1 MRTTTFFRRLSK
13 HYGVDIILAV
23 VFTVI
28 AFAYVYDQSALLS
41 AIARKVALA
50 SAGLVY
56 YYITRVVKVGFIEW
70 RDPYDKIY
78 SIVLLLYIG
87 LVFALG

>member
-1 MRTTTFFRRLSK
+1 MQIAKFFKRLFTQ
-13 HYGVDIILAV
+13 YGVDIILAI

-50 SAGLVY
+50 SVAWS
-56 YYITRVVKVGFIEW
+56 ITTSQELSR
-70 RDPYDKIY
+70 
-78 SIVLLLYIG
+78 
-87 LVFALG
+87 